1 MMLVLILISIAAI
14 AVSVYFTINNA
25 KLKARIT
32 KLEVENK
39 NLEYELGNTIIQTE
53 KSDGVISQEKI
64 NAIKEKYIATSEI
77 KKVKGATKEDVEN
90 FYKSQSETNDDQEK

>member
-1 MMLVLILISIAAI
+1 MMLVLILVSVAAI

-53 KSDGVISQEKI
+53 KNDDIISQERI
-64 NAIKEKYIATSEI
+64 NSIKEKYIATSEI
-77 KKVKGATKEDVEN
+77 KKVKGTTKEEIEK
-90 FYKSQSETNDDQEK
+90 FYKSQNEVNDNQEK